1 MASETHVYRRRIDPQ
16 GQDSLAHI
24 LRLIR
29 PGSRVLELGAA
40 VGYLSEHLSREAACN
55 VDAVELD
62 PGMAREAR
70 RYCNRFL
77 VCDLQREILSRH
89 FPGRYYD
96 YVILADVLEHLT
108 DPERVL
114 RQLPDLLRP
123 GGRLLVSVPNTAY
136 AGLIMELISGDLRY
150 RPEGLLDRTHVR
162 LFTRASILRL
172 LEDCAFRVES
182 IAPVQLPYEHSEFGE
197 LMSAADT
204 DWVDRL
210 TGLPDANTYQFV
222 ISAEA
227 AQVDMPRSPPL
238 VDVVLLAGGD
248 EERLRQCILAL
259 SAYPQRTPYAL
270 FVLHAAGD
278 ARILACLDDI
288 QGRVELQALD
298 SAGLPQVPHAAAI
311 AARLPGARDLVLL
324 QDAARVHGD
333 WLDRLHHCAHHLHDI
348 GSVTPLQSHGRYSGY
363 PLPESSMQDWPP
375 EALDILAA
383 QTNSGLDVD
392 IQAPETGCLYL
403 KRECL
408 ADTDSAAF
416 LHAPTVEECIHAL
429 AAAFTEQGFRHRLC
443 TGLHIT
449 LMQGPA
455 RDEPDATGQA
465 AAELAYV
472 RQRLHCARVRQSP
485 RARLLF
491 VTGYRLG
498 ETERHVRRLA
508 GLLSE
513 THEILVLRPHGD
525 GRVALGWEREPDT
538 LELYFVL
545 PRQMDDLV
553 ELLRSLGVERIHYH
567 QVGAYPPAILDLAD
581 RMGLAYDFTV
591 HDYYSFCPQ
600 FTLTDANGRYCREPD
615 ETQCAV
621 CIRQRPPAWDLD
633 IIGWRGRFAQFLGSA
648 ERVLVPSE
656 DAAKRMLRRFPRSR
670 IIHCPPPEIP
680 LAASSLEPG
689 RGVDRCKV
697 LVLGD
702 LSPASGIHQLEACAR
717 DAQERGLA
725 LSFRLL
731 GSPRGALG
739 QLPDIPVSI
748 SGSCNE
754 HDLVDLMRIERGDML
769 FFPCLWPAPYTPTL
783 SAAMATGLPL
793 LAPDLGAFRE
803 HLAGSPAAL
812 LVPWDIPPGQCNE
825 RLLDMARTRGILADE
840 LGIRSA

>member
-1 MASETHVYRRRIDPQ
+1 MVSETHVYRRRIDPR

-24 LRLIR
+24 IRLIR

-40 VGYLSEHLSREAACN
+40 VGYLSEYLSQRAACN
-55 VDAVELD
+55 LDAVELD
-62 PGMAREAR
+62 PDMAREAR

-77 VCDLQREILSRH
+77 VCDLQREILGRH
-89 FPGRYYD
+89 FPGQYYD
-96 YVILADVLEHLT
+96 YVILADVLEHLS
-108 DPERVL
+108 DPARVL
-114 RQLPDLLRP
+114 RQLPGLLRP

-136 AGLIMELISGDLRY
+136 AGLILELISGDLRY

-182 IAPVQLPYEHSEFGE
+182 IAPVPLPYEHSEFSE

-210 TGLPDANTYQFV
+210 TGLPDANAYQFV

-227 AQVDMPRSPPL
+227 AQGDMPRSPPL

-288 QGRVELQALD
+288 QGRIELQAID
-298 SAGLPQVPHAAAI
+298 SAGLPRVPHAAAI
-311 AARLPGARDLVLL
+311 VARLPGGRDLVLL

-348 GSVTPLQSHGRYSGY
+348 GSVTPFQSYGRYSGY

-375 EALDILAA
+375 GALDILAA

-392 IQAPETGCLYL
+392 IQAPETGCVYL

-408 ADTDSAAF
+408 ADTDTGDF
-416 LHAPTVEECIHAL
+416 LHAHTVEECMAAL
-429 AAAFTEQGFRHRLC
+429 ASAITGQGFRHRLC
-443 TGLHIT
+443 TGLHIS
-449 LMQGPA
+449 LLQGPP
-455 RDEPDATGQA
+455 RDGPDSTGPA
-465 AAELAYV
+465 VAELAYV
-472 RQRLHCARVRQSP
+472 RQRLHCARVRQSSRP
-485 RARLLF
+485 RLLF
-491 VTGYRLG
+491 ITGDRLG
-498 ETERHVRRLA
+498 ESERQVRQLA
-508 GLLSE
+508 GLLSG
-513 THEILVLRPHGD
+513 THEILVLRPQGD
-525 GRVALGWEREPDT
+525 GRVTLGWEREPDT
-538 LELYFVL
+538 LELYLVL

-553 ELLRSLGVERIHYH
+553 ELLRSLGVGRIHYH
-567 QVGAYPPAILDLAD
+567 HTSAYPPAILNLAV

-600 FTLTDANGRYCREPD
+600 RTLTDATGRYCTEPD
-615 ETQCAV
+615 EGRCAV

-633 IIGWRGRFAQFLGSA
+633 IIGWRGRFAEFLGRA

-656 DAAKRMLRRFPRSR
+656 DAAKRMLRRFPRAR
-670 IIHCPPPEIP
+670 VIHCSPPEIP
-680 LAASSLEPG
+680 LAASCLEPG

-702 LSPASGIHQLEACAR
+702 LSPASGLRQLEACAR
-717 DAQERGLA
+717 DARERGLP
-725 LSFRLL
+725 LTFRLL
-731 GSPRGALG
+731 GSPRGALDR
-739 QLPDIPVSI
+739 LPDIPLSI

-754 HDLVDLMRIERGDML
+754 HELVDLMRIERGDML

-783 SAAMATGLPL
+783 SAAMASGLPIA
-793 LAPDLGAFRE
+793 APDLGAFGER
-803 HLAGSPAAL
+803 LAGFPAAL
-812 LVPWDIPPGQCNE
+812 LLAWDMPPGQWNE
-825 RLLDMARTRGILADE
+825 RLLDMARTRGILAPE
-840 LGIRSA
+840 AGIRTA

>member
-1 MASETHVYRRRIDPQ
+1 MASETHVYRRRIDPL

-24 LRLIR
+24 IRLIR

-40 VGYLSEHLSREAACN
+40 VGYLSEYLSREAACN

-62 PGMAREAR
+62 PDMAREAR

-114 RQLPDLLRP
+114 RQLPGFLRP

-136 AGLIMELISGDLRY
+136 AGLILELISGDLRY

-172 LEDCAFRVES
+172 LKDCAFRIES
-182 IAPVQLPYEHSEFGE
+182 IEPVQLPYEHSEFHD
-197 LMSAADT
+197 LMATT
-204 DWVDRL
+204 DPDWMDRL
-210 TGLPDANTYQFV
+210 TALPDANAYQFV

-227 AQVDMPRSPPL
+227 AQADRSRSLPL
-238 VDVVLLAGGD
+238 VDVVILAGGD
-248 EERLRQCILAL
+248 EECLRQCILSL

-270 FVLHAAGD
+270 FVLSAGD
-278 ARILACLDDI
+278 TRMQACLDELHS
-288 QGRVELQALD
+288 GVELQAID

-311 AARLPGARDLVLL
+311 AARLPGGLDLVLL
-324 QDAARVHGD
+324 QDTARVHGD
-333 WLDRLHHCAHHLHDI
+333 WLDRLHDCAHHLQGV
-348 GSVTPLQSHGRYSGY
+348 GSVTPLQSHGRCSGY

-392 IQAPETGCLYL
+392 ILAPETGCLYL

-408 ADTDSAAF
+408 ADTDTAVF

-429 AAAFTEQGFRHRLC
+429 AAEFTEQGFRHRLC

-449 LMQGPA
+449 LIQGPA
-455 RDEPDATGQA
+455 RDGPDSTGQA

-485 RARLLF
+485 RPRLLF
-491 VTGYRLG
+491 VTGEQLG

-553 ELLRSLGVERIHYH
+553 ELLHSLGVERIHYH
-567 QVGAYPPAILDLAD
+567 HVDAYPPTILDLAD

-591 HDYYSFCPQ
+591 HDYYCFCPQ
-600 FTLTDANGRYCREPD
+600 FTLTDATGRYCGEPD

-621 CIRQRPPAWDLD
+621 CIRQCPPAWDLD
-633 IIGWRGRFAQFLGSA
+633 IIGWRGRFARFLGRA

-670 IIHCPPPEIP
+670 IIQWHLPEIP
-680 LAASSLEPG
+680 HAASSLEPG

-702 LSPASGIHQLEACAR
+702 LSPASGLHQLEACAR
-717 DAQERGLA
+717 DARERGLP

-739 QLPDIPVSI
+739 QLPDIPLSI

-754 HDLVDLMRIERGDML
+754 HDLVGLMRIERGDML
-769 FFPCLWPAPYTPTL
+769 FFPCLWPAIYTHTL

-793 LAPDLGAFRE
+793 VAPDLGAFRE
-803 HLAGSPAAL
+803 RLAGSPAAL

-825 RLLDMARTRGILADE
+825 RLLDMARSRGILADE
-840 LGIRSA
+840 LGIRTA